1 MHGGATEGFAVMKDI
16 RTRVIVALASS
27 AVLASGLSVVA
38 VAASSAGPA
47 VAAVADGSGTA
58 SPNVTVVDP

>member
-1 MHGGATEGFAVMKDI
+1 MKSI

-38 VAASSAGPA
+38 VAASSAVAGP
-47 VAAVADGSGTA
+47 VPVADGTSATGNATII
-58 SPNVTVVDP
+58 DP